1 MSLSTEVSK
10 RCAVQGDNRQFLL
23 TQMTLKARKK
33 AVGEKPTAINLS
45 TNRGATEVS
54 KRSEASPF

>member
-33 AVGEKPTAINLS
+33 AVGEKPTAKNVS
-45 TNRGATEVS
+45 TNCDATDVS
-54 KRSEASPF
+54 NRSGSSPF